1 MPVAKTPDVEKQG
14 RLAQIRQT
22 YTMTKGIDPAIRWI
36 LPLTFLGTLAAF
48 GLIGLVAFTWQ
59 IGVFMGLPF
68 ALLVTLYL
76 FGKRAERAAYG
87 SIEGQPGAAVAV
99 LNSLRKGWYTTPFV
113 EISKQQD
120 GVHRVVGPVG
130 VVLVAEAPAS
140 RAKPLLATA
149 RAKAQRAAGDAPVHE
164 IICGEGGVS
173 LLKLNRAIMKLP
185 RAMRPAEVRELRL
198 RMDAM
203 QKGPSLPIP
212 RGPMPKGMRVPRG
225 R

>member
-36 LPLTFLGTLAAF
+36 LPLVFIGTLATF
-48 GLIGLVAFTWQ
+48 GLLGLAFVSWQ
-59 IGVFMGLPF
+59 LGVFMGLPF
-68 ALLVTLYL
+68 ALLVTMFL

-87 SIEGQPGAAVAV
+87 SIAGQPGAAVAV

-113 EISKQQD
+113 EVTKQQD
-120 GVHRVVGPVG
+120 GIHRVVGPVG
-130 VVLVAEAPAS
+130 VVLVAEAPAT
-140 RAKPLLATA
+140 RAKALLVTA
-149 RAKAQRAAGDAPVHE
+149 RAKAQRAAGEAPVHE
-164 IICGEGGVS
+164 IICGEGGVT
-173 LLKLNRAIMKLP
+173 LLKLNRTIMKLP
-185 RAMRPAEVRELRL
+185 RALRPAEVRELRL

>member
-22 YTMTKGIDPAIRWI
+22 YSMTKGIDPAIRWI
-36 LPLTFLGTLAAF
+36 LPLTF
-48 GLIGLVAFTWQ
+48 VATIAVFALLCWKPLSWQ
-59 IGVFMGLPF
+59 LGVFMGLPF
-68 ALLVTLYL
+68 AVLITMYL
-76 FGKRAERAAYG
+76 FGRRAERAAYG

-113 EISKQQD
+113 EVTKQQD

-140 RAKPLLATA
+140 RAKALLANA
-149 RAKAQRAAGDAPVHE
+149 RAKAQRAAGEAPVHE
-164 IICGEGGVS
+164 IVCGEGGVS
-173 LLKLNRAIMKLP
+173 LLKLNRAITKLP
-185 RAMRPAEVRELRL
+185 RALRPAEVRELRL